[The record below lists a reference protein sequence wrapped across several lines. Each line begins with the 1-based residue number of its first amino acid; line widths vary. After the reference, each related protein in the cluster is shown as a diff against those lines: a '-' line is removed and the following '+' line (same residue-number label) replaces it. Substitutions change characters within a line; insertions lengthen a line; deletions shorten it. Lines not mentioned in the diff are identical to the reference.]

1 MLTYEKDLA
10 EEKNQEPAFDKIIMP
25 RPRGAELSA
34 QARQFEDGDEAE
46 NLETG
51 LPELGSETEAM

>member
-1 MLTYEKDLA
+1 
-10 EEKNQEPAFDKIIMP
+10 MP